1 MVSNP
6 QNALSLR
13 WLLSQAVHHEYMR
26 LPRFPLSVHR
36 NLRSARF
43 PLSLHRT
50 LRSARFPLRCH
61 RARIL
66 TAFPRRSHARVRFG
80 QSVSGL
86 SVVGACE
93 ACGPCHAPHA
103 VFFFPDDHLPP
114 HEDSSANLQYTCQYK
129 QTKQQNNQIINQKHQ
144 PRDPYKLYASAPK
157 TKNLL

>member
-1 MVSNP
+1 VRRWMDGDGVMDRDTHMDRQWVCGVYSQLEWFSNA
-6 QNALSLR
+6 QNALLLR
-13 WLLSQAVHHEYMR
+13 WLLLQAVHRSYMS

-61 RARIL
+61 HARIL

-80 QSVSGL
+80 RSVSGL

-103 VFFFPDDHLPP
+103 VFFFPDVNRYGVTPLEP
-114 HEDSSANLQYTCQYK
+114 
-129 QTKQQNNQIINQKHQ
+129 
-144 PRDPYKLYASAPK
+144 
-157 TKNLL
+157 